1 MGSTVT
7 SRLVLAAASAALPAA
22 VAPSAT
28 SRSTALGSTSYTV
41 SASPERIMLRAMAKP
56 ILPRPTKPTLSL
68 SAELASVRRRPPVTP
83 TTVPPSLGPAAPR
96 PALERSGVAPAR
108 PRSSRMPCTMGVR
121 LVERVHAGTGQVGR
135 WGGGL

>member
-41 SASPERIMLRAMAKP
+41 SASPDRIMLRAMAKP

-68 SAELASVRRRPPVTP
+68 SAELASVRR
-83 TTVPPSLGPAAPR
+83 
-96 PALERSGVAPAR
+96 
-108 PRSSRMPCTMGVR
+108 
-121 LVERVHAGTGQVGR
+121 
-135 WGGGL
+135 

>member
-7 SRLVLAAASAALPAA
+7 SRLVLAAASAVLPAA

-83 TTVPPSLGPAAPR
+83 TVTPSLWPRAPR
-96 PALERSGVAPAR
+96 PAQERTGAAR
-108 PRSSRMPCTMGVR
+108 AHPRSSRMPCAMGAG
-121 LVERVHAGTGQVGR
+121 LVERAHAGTGQVGW
-135 WGGGL
+135 WG